1 MGIDSIEVEN
11 REAKIGKS
19 APNFRCTAVDDEEFV
34 EIELKQVYTV
44 MFTHIVAT
52 KGLCLVDFFEKK
64 RKLLYPL
71 LNNNETL
78 RLSGNNMRNHYTAL
92 CLVILYFQK
101 LCRAICGPI
110 FLSAGFHIRLSD

>member
-1 MGIDSIEVEN
+1 MGIEVEN

-52 KGLCLVDFFEKK
+52 KGLCLVAFFEKK

-71 LNNNETL
+71 LNNNETQS
-78 RLSGNNMRNHYTAL
+78 LSCDNMRENY
-92 CLVILYFQK
+92 CSLVGLF
-101 LCRAICGPI
+101 
-110 FLSAGFHIRLSD
+110 